1 MRDLAMKNICSK
13 LMLIGID
20 LSKFSALEFFAREG
34 DWQTTAYANKVKSLE
49 AWEIDPKYEEALRK
63 NLPEAIIRIGDSFK
77 MAESCV
83 PRFNF
88 IVFDNP
94 MGIYD
99 DHCEHF
105 EALELLPKLLKVP
118 GIVIFNINK
127 HPYGENPEWEQRR
140 LKYYNLNEPD
150 ICFYSSIFRGLDYTT
165 EFAFEASRNND
176 YLYYLVFGLK

>member
-1 MRDLAMKNICSK
+1 MRDLAMKNICIK
-13 LMLIGID
+13 LTAIGINLPD
-20 LSKFSALEFFAREG
+20 FSALEFFAG
-34 DWQTTAYANKVKSLE
+34 KGNWQATAYADRVGHLE
-49 AWEIDPKYEEALRK
+49 AWEINPEHEIDLRK
-63 NLPEAIIRIGDSFK
+63 NLPNAVIRIGDSFK
-77 MAESCV
+77 MAENCT

-127 HPYGENPEWEQRR
+127 HPYGNNPEWEQKR
-140 LKYYNLNEPD
+140 LEYYKGEEPD
-150 ICFYSSIFRGLDYTT
+150 ISFYAGIFKGLGYIT
-165 EFAFEASRNND
+165 EFAFEASRNNE

>member
-1 MRDLAMKNICSK
+1 MKNICIK
-13 LMLIGID
+13 LIAIGIN
-20 LSKFSALEFFAREG
+20 LLEFSALEFFAG
-34 DWQTTAYANKVKSLE
+34 KGNWQTMAYAEKVGHLE
-49 AWEIDPKYEEALRK
+49 AWEIKPEYEIDLRK
-63 NLPEAIIRIGDSFK
+63 NLPEAIIKIGDSFK
-77 MAESCV
+77 IAESCV

-99 DHCEHF
+99 GHCEHF
-105 EALELLPKLLKVP
+105 EALELLPKLLKIP

-140 LKYYNLNEPD
+140 LEYYNLNEPD
-150 ICFYSSIFRGLDYTT
+150 ICFYSSIFRGLGYTT

-176 YLYYLVFGLK
+176 YLYYLIFGLK